1 MIFLRLSSV
10 VMAAFCDK
18 KYVSRRRHVYI
29 LRSIFAQPVSY
40 ITNRKLFLEKSFS
53 ERYLSLSLSSSP
65 VRHWLLFN
73 DAGSKRKFIKLVR
86 LVEFEQYTIFFSFH
100 ITYLWASKSGFLYR
114 WLFFADTNRVCKTR
128 LDELVLL
135 VIHSSFPEGE
145 IDPDLLFPSDH
156 LPPAAPP
163 LSLSIATPCHT
174 DISSGVFQAIH
185 KHSARLCTRAHSYR
199 KAGEREISSIVV
211 TRRSYRARVEFYS
224 VVTSFQRR
232 CRSFNPFNHQRCTLT
247 PTTVTSSFQT
257 CKYMHPKHF
266 N

>member
-114 WLFFADTNRVCKTR
+114 WLFFADTNRVCKTWWAPSSR
-128 LDELVLL
+128 NSFEFSRGRDRSRSSSPRIIFLL
-135 VIHSSFPEGE
+135 LPLHSFEF
-145 IDPDLLFPSDH
+145 INCNA
-156 LPPAAPP
+156 LP
-163 LSLSIATPCHT
+163 HRHF
-174 DISSGVFQAIH
+174 V
-185 KHSARLCTRAHSYR
+185 
-199 KAGEREISSIVV
+199 
-211 TRRSYRARVEFYS
+211 
-224 VVTSFQRR
+224 R
-232 CRSFNPFNHQRCTLT
+232 CVPGNT
-247 PTTVTSSFQT
+247 
-257 CKYMHPKHF
+257 
-266 N
+266 

>member
-86 LVEFEQYTIFFSFH
+86 LVEFELHHFFFLPYNLFMSIEVRFLISMIIFCR
-100 ITYLWASKSGFLYR
+100 YQKRY
-114 WLFFADTNRVCKTR
+114 
-128 LDELVLL
+128 E
-135 VIHSSFPEGE
+135 SS
-145 IDPDLLFPSDH
+145 
-156 LPPAAPP
+156 
-163 LSLSIATPCHT
+163 
-174 DISSGVFQAIH
+174 
-185 KHSARLCTRAHSYR
+185 
-199 KAGEREISSIVV
+199 
-211 TRRSYRARVEFYS
+211 
-224 VVTSFQRR
+224 
-232 CRSFNPFNHQRCTLT
+232 
-247 PTTVTSSFQT
+247 
-257 CKYMHPKHF
+257 M
-266 N
+266 